1 MVPPNLAPDT
11 SVAVHTH
18 ELAKAMRAVRAA
30 KSAARLAGLDPGDL
44 TRAIKML
51 SADPE
56 KLARMQERVGGVL
69 AALGAG
75 TVVEADLFERVS
87 DETPEQRADRIWRDG
102 FLAAVLGDPCEPNE
116 SRAAD
121 AERWTEGWRAFVAAH
136 ADYTTKQRVSRS
148 AKAA

>member
-1 MVPPNLAPDT
+1 MVPPNLQPDT

-44 TRAIKML
+44 VRAIKML

-56 KLARMQERVGGVL
+56 KLAKSQARVGGVL
-69 AALGAG
+69 LALGAAA
-75 TVVEADLFERVS
+75 TVEADLFDRVS
-87 DETPEQRADRIWRDG
+87 DETVEQRADRIWRDG

-116 SRAAD
+116 QRAAD
-121 AERWTEGWRAFVAAH
+121 AERWIEGWRAFVAAH
-136 ADYTTKQRVSRS
+136 ADYTTTKRASRS